1 MEKINQTLNNLE
13 NAVKNSDEQKASD
26 ILNELK
32 NSLNLK
38 LDNEEAKEIKAKLEE
53 ILEETKKQALEH
65 PLFAIAV
72 AGIIGFLL
80 GRLSK

>member
-1 MEKINQTLNNLE
+1 MEKITTTLLKLE
-13 NAVKNSDEQKASD
+13 DAIKNTDENKALN
-26 ILNELK
+26 ILDELK
-32 NSLNLK
+32 NSINTAV
-38 LDNEEAKEIKAKLEE
+38 NEENIKEIKAKLEE
-53 ILEETKKQALEH
+53 ILEEVKQEAKEH

>member
-1 MEKINQTLNNLE
+1 MEKITTTLMKLE
-13 NAVKNSDEQKASD
+13 DAIKNTDENKALN
-26 ILNELK
+26 ILDELK
-32 NSLNLK
+32 NSINTAV
-38 LDNEEAKEIKAKLEE
+38 NEENIKEIKAKLEE
-53 ILEETKKQALEH
+53 ILEEVKQEAKTH

>member
-1 MEKINQTLNNLE
+1 MEKVNETLNNLE
-13 NAVKNSDEQKASD
+13 NAVKNNDEQKATD

-32 NSLNLK
+32 NSVNSK
-38 LDNEEAKEIKAKLEE
+38 LDNEKIKEIKAKLEE
-53 ILEETKKQALEH
+53 ILEQTKSQAKEH
-65 PLFAIAV
+65 PVFSIAV